1 MKVLLTGNRGFIGT
15 NFEERLT
22 GLGHT
27 VFGYDPKPTPVFE
40 VPNVEGYDLVIHL
53 GAQSSTTASRV
64 EATLDQNYDFSYK
77 LLMACNSAGVNMQY
91 ASSASVYGHV
101 SKWNAI
107 NELYEPSPQ
116 NLYAWSKYL
125 FDRLVMKSLPQL
137 DIKVQGFRYFN
148 VWGPHE
154 KDKAAQASL
163 FHKWIKLLDKG
174 ETFKLFEGSD
184 SYYRDFIHVDDVF
197 NLQFAMVDN
206 PDSGIFNIGTGTSTS
221 IEQLA
226 IDVCKK
232 FDRTVDIVPMPSE
245 LQAHYQVYTKADNQK
260 ILEATKLTDYKF
272 ITVED
277 VNEDLIVQS

>member
-1 MKVLLTGNRGFIGT
+1 MKVLLTGNKGFIGT
-15 NFEERLT
+15 NFEEKLT

-27 VFGYDPKPTPVFE
+27 VFVYDPKPIPVYE
-40 VPNVEGYDLVIHL
+40 VPNVEGLDLVIHL

-64 EATLDQNYDFSYK
+64 EDTLDQNYDFSYK
-77 LLMACNSAGVNMQY
+77 LLMACNLAGVDMQY

-101 SKWNAI
+101 SRWNCIA
-107 NELYEPSPQ
+107 ESYEPKPQ

-125 FDRLVMKSLPQL
+125 FDRLVMKSLPHL

-154 KDKAAQASL
+154 TSKYAQASL

-184 SYYRDFIHVDDVF
+184 NYYRDFIHVDDVF
-197 NLQFAMVDN
+197 NLQLAMVDN
-206 PDSGIFNIGTGTSTS
+206 PDSGIFNIGTGNATS

-232 FDRTVDIVPMPSE
+232 FDRTVDIVPMPSD
-245 LQAHYQVYTKADNQK
+245 LQAHYQAYTRADNQK
-260 ILEATKLTDYKF
+260 ILEATNLTDYKF